1 MSVAAAADQQ
11 DPGREFVD
19 FWNEILVPKFI
30 RYKHILVDGLTH
42 HSEAIFPT
50 LPVNKGDS
58 VLDVG
63 CGFGDTAMKLARIVG
78 ESGRVVGIDC
88 CDAFMD
94 YGRREVAAA
103 GLGNVSFVN
112 GDALTEPFA
121 PDYDFVFSRFGTMF
135 FANPVM
141 GLRNMRYRAS
151 IIHGSFDVRLGE
163 HSGTVVS
170 CQFSTNRTSQPEEH
184 LST

>member
-50 LPVNKGDS
+50 LPVQKGDS

-63 CGFGDTAMKLARIVG
+63 CGFGDTAIRLAERVG
-78 ESGRVVGIDC
+78 AEGHVVGIDC
-88 CDAFMD
+88 CEAFLD
-94 YGRREVAAA
+94 FGRKEAAEKA
-103 GLGNVSFVN
+103 VGNLEFVN
-112 GDALTEPFA
+112 YFDI
-121 PDYDFVFSRFGTMF
+121 SK
-135 FANPVM
+135 
-141 GLRNMRYRAS
+141 
-151 IIHGSFDVRLGE
+151 II
-163 HSGTVVS
+163 
-170 CQFSTNRTSQPEEH
+170 
-184 LST
+184 